1 MESSLMCHAFG
12 IGRDYQYHATAY
24 KDNPIVFK
32 LKSIS
37 EEK

>member
-1 MESSLMCHAFG
+1 MESSLMYHAFG
-12 IGRDYQYHATAY
+12 IGRDYRCHATAY
-24 KDNPIVFK
+24 KDDPIVFK